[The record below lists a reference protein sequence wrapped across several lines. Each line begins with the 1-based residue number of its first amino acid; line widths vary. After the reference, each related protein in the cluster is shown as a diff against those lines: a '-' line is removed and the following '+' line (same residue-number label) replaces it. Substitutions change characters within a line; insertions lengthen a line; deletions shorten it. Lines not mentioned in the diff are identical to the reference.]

1 MQPLAFPFPQVNIC
15 DSGKEI
21 TCSTAASAL
30 GAADDDAMGDAVMVR
45 CASIHAAQEQRQTM
59 GSSHS

>member
-1 MQPLAFPFPQVNIC
+1 
-15 DSGKEI
+15 
-21 TCSTAASAL
+21 
-30 GAADDDAMGDAVMVR
+30 MGDAVMVR